1 MASILTSSGWMTS
14 FIYKQ
19 DLTSYYMNNVLTGT
33 FRPGVYNANIAV
45 VMNDDHVF
53 LSIKKGTTLLFS
65 NNYISYGPHGKRRN
79 FSGTDNLNYNVADQ
93 TDSDSLV
100 IIKCVAQN
108 DIIQKIANTSDI
120 FIENSPRELYVFAYV
135 EYQKS
140 SEDGTESVP
149 YFRLASA
156 QDTSRNSAVNVTY
169 KNFLYKTV
177 FPAFDYNGGSIAV
190 PAEGDQSYW
199 LLPDGCIDYTVQT
212 SVRNIAN
219 FSFLMLGVLSCDK
232 LDSNKSEKHYHMTFT
247 GRGLPEYRYSMI
259 SDHNSMAPAFIIDQR
274 TGDSGYCA
282 HGFLD
287 MPDTLIS
294 DVLFNQRIVPGEY
307 GDLSW
312 EQLYDNNDKITG
324 IDLDKKNI
332 NFVVNGIDFENV
344 KPGLVIDFIFGV
356 TKSTSIATQ
365 EINFLSQDA
374 SMSLAKETVIQYF
387 ESNSE
392 NKSKIFDV
400 LHYYDDDYW
409 VETSS
414 VVNVNTSLRVI
425 PLDICERNISRLS
438 SLIQNKNLWEQVIDK
453 YRIDHNMSD
462 FTDIVPIAIAFRI
475 FSDESSSITHC
486 SISDS
491 NTAPYFGSYLD
502 TTSRVNPIN
511 VLSYFDLIQKKYKVN
526 VLDTKSSNIY
536 NQIPIR

>member
-1 MASILTSSGWMTS
+1 MASIVTSSGWMTS

-33 FRPGVYNANIAV
+33 FRPGVYNANIAI
-45 VMNDDHVF
+45 VMNDDNVF

-65 NNYISYGPHGKRRN
+65 NNYTTYGPHGKRRN
-79 FSGTDNLNYNVADQ
+79 FSGTDNLNYNVSSQ
-93 TDSDSLV
+93 TDADSLV
-100 IIKCVAQN
+100 MIKCVAQN
-108 DIIQKIANTSDI
+108 DIIQKIANLADI
-120 FIENSPRELYVFAYV
+120 FSENSPRELYVFAYV

-156 QDTSRNSAVNVTY
+156 QDESRNPAVNVTY

-177 FPAFDYNGGSIAV
+177 YPAFDYNNASVSV

-232 LDSNKSEKHYHMTFT
+232 LTADKTLKHYHMTFT

-259 SDHNSMAPAFIIDQR
+259 SDHNSMSPAFIVDQR

-282 HGFLD
+282 YGFLD
-287 MPDTLIS
+287 MPDTLIT
-294 DVLFNQRIVPGEY
+294 DVLFNQRLVSGDY
-307 GDLSW
+307 SDLSW
-312 EQLYDNNDKITG
+312 EQLYDNNDKISDASFDTNVNFIVND
-324 IDLDKKNI
+324 IDTEKDS
-332 NFVVNGIDFENV
+332 
-344 KPGLVIDFIFGV
+344 GLVIDFIFGI
-356 TKSTSIATQ
+356 TKSTAVATQ

-400 LHYYDDDYW
+400 LNYYDDNYW
-409 VETSS
+409 VESSS
-414 VVNVNTSLRVI
+414 VTNTNTSFRII

-453 YRIDHNMSD
+453 YRINHNMSN
-462 FTDIVPIAIAFRI
+462 FTDIVPIAIAFRM
-475 FSDESSSITHC
+475 FSASQTSITHC
-486 SISDS
+486 SMSDYE
-491 NTAPYFGSYLD
+491 TAPFFGSYLD
-502 TTSRVNPIN
+502 TTSKVNPIN
-511 VLSYFDLIQKKYKVN
+511 VLSYFDLMQKKYKAN